1 MVCVAAPAAGREQQ
15 AGVRVLD
22 ERHSRR
28 PDGGRYPSPS
38 EQTARG
44 MVGPVLAEL
53 RRHPEVV
60 GLVVGSFQGA
70 SDSVLA
76 QRELRAASRGHF

>member
-1 MVCVAAPAAGREQQ
+1 MQMVANSRARAVPNSSTSAI
-15 AGVRVLD
+15 
-22 ERHSRR
+22 HSRR
-28 PDGGRYPSPS
+28 PDSSRYPSPA

-44 MVGPVLAEL
+44 MVGPVLSEL

-70 SDSVLA
+70 S
-76 QRELRAASRGHF
+76 LRLR